1 MAAKVDVSVVVPC
14 LNEEANLPPLAS
26 RLFAAMARAGVSC
39 ELVPV
44 DDGSTDTTWDVI
56 QTLSRAHPDAITGVR
71 HDTNL
76 GIPAA
81 WRSGIAAARGTYVC
95 LIDADLQNP
104 PEQVVTLYRRLL
116 ESRADICQGV
126 RSQIER
132 EKDGRLAFSKGL
144 NTVLN
149 VAFGDRAADSKS
161 GFVLGPRRVM
171 ADVVDYRGDYQV
183 FQAFIR
189 VAARAKGYTMVEV
202 ETLFLPRNAGES
214 FLAGSRAWK
223 VSAATLTDFPTAL
236 REFGR
241 GRREP
246 IDGTLAPRSRPVPRA
261 GTPYRG
267 WRRALFEAYFA
278 SAPIHHRLARRR
290 VRSLYLELRET
301 QWLPRQEL
309 ADLQLR
315 KLQRLVQHA
324 AVHVPYYR
332 EALAGI
338 GPDPIAGLEDLRRLP
353 QLTKDDIRERLYFDL
368 FADTHRTRDMV
379 KMTTSGATGE
389 PLVTYVDRY
398 QLEVRLAVAL
408 RAAEWSGWRFGD
420 RQLRIS
426 DDSVGMTNWQRM
438 RAGLDNLLLRR
449 DEFTTAE
456 VDDEGLA
463 TILDSLEQG
472 PPSLIDG
479 SGGTLDQIATRAA
492 AHPDR
497 YRARGIISRAADI
510 SAETREL
517 AGKALQAPVHDSY
530 GTREIGDI
538 AFGCEAMDAGEVHHV
553 MDESVIV
560 EILVD
565 GRPAEPGE
573 TGEIVVTDLNNFS
586 VPLIRYRVGD
596 LATAVD
602 ESRPCSCGRGLS
614 RIGRIEGR
622 TQASVQLADGSWLP
636 ASFFAHFFQDYDF
649 LVRQFQVSQDQPGQ
663 LLLQIVKGPQ
673 WSLVAE
679 AEVLTELGGIVSG
692 TPIAVLHVDAI
703 PLERPGDDHNL
714 RPGTQ
719 P

>member
-1 MAAKVDVSVVVPC
+1 
-14 LNEEANLPPLAS
+14 
-26 RLFAAMARAGVSC
+26 
-39 ELVPV
+39 
-44 DDGSTDTTWDVI
+44 
-56 QTLSRAHPDAITGVR
+56 
-71 HDTNL
+71 
-76 GIPAA
+76 
-81 WRSGIAAARGTYVC
+81 
-95 LIDADLQNP
+95 
-104 PEQVVTLYRRLL
+104 
-116 ESRADICQGV
+116 
-126 RSQIER
+126 
-132 EKDGRLAFSKGL
+132 
-144 NTVLN
+144 
-149 VAFGDRAADSKS
+149 
-161 GFVLGPRRVM
+161 
-171 ADVVDYRGDYQV
+171 
-183 FQAFIR
+183 
-189 VAARAKGYTMVEV
+189 
-202 ETLFLPRNAGES
+202 
-214 FLAGSRAWK
+214 
-223 VSAATLTDFPTAL
+223 
-236 REFGR
+236 
-241 GRREP
+241 
-246 IDGTLAPRSRPVPRA
+246 
-261 GTPYRG
+261 
-267 WRRALFEAYFA
+267 
-278 SAPIHHRLARRR
+278 
-290 VRSLYLELRET
+290 
-301 QWLPRQEL
+301 
-309 ADLQLR
+309 
-315 KLQRLVQHA
+315 
-324 AVHVPYYR
+324 
-332 EALAGI
+332 
-338 GPDPIAGLEDLRRLP
+338 
-353 QLTKDDIRERLYFDL
+353 
-368 FADTHRTRDMV
+368 
-379 KMTTSGATGE
+379 
-389 PLVTYVDRY
+389 
-398 QLEVRLAVAL
+398 
-408 RAAEWSGWRFGD
+408 
-420 RQLRIS
+420 
-426 DDSVGMTNWQRM
+426 
-438 RAGLDNLLLRR
+438 
-449 DEFTTAE
+449 
-456 VDDEGLA
+456 
-463 TILDSLEQG
+463 LEQG
-472 PPSLIDG
+472 PPSLING